1 MTSEHIYNQIEIEV
15 EEGQLI
21 PNEIKS
27 FIFILTIIQFNPFC
41 NTIYIYIYIS
51 TYIYIYIL
59 SIFVVSL
66 RYNQEW
72 SPTLCSV
79 YAFLGQCSTFICC
92 YIFLWLISF
101 VISTQWWHNFSSYF
115 FFFQHFSHL
124 ATSHHT
130 QHIHNQLTKIK
141 VYIFL
146 KINF

>member
-66 RYNQEW
+66 RYNQE
-72 SPTLCSV
+72 
-79 YAFLGQCSTFICC
+79 
-92 YIFLWLISF
+92 
-101 VISTQWWHNFSSYF
+101 
-115 FFFQHFSHL
+115 
-124 ATSHHT
+124 
-130 QHIHNQLTKIK
+130 
-141 VYIFL
+141 
-146 KINF
+146 